1 MQFCTF
7 LVFFC
12 VFYIERGVKME
23 FESIKKIVET
33 EKEAQVIKEE
43 ACKKAKSI
51 LEKVEETKENNR
63 VYFKGQLENR
73 INDLKKEQKEANK
86 QLINNI
92 KVASEEKVRKI
103 NGGLN
108 ENMDKAVEKIFEEV
122 IKI

>member
-1 MQFCTF
+1 
-7 LVFFC
+7 
-12 VFYIERGVKME
+12 ME

>member
-1 MQFCTF
+1 
-7 LVFFC
+7 
-12 VFYIERGVKME
+12 ME

-33 EKEAQVIKEE
+33 EKEAQIIKEE
-43 ACKKAKSI
+43 AYKKAKNI

-86 QLINNI
+86 QLINKI
-92 KVASEEKVRKI
+92 KVASEEKIRKV
-103 NGGLN
+103 NGDSN
-108 ENMDKAVEKIFEEV
+108 ENIDKAVEKIFEEI

>member
-1 MQFCTF
+1 
-7 LVFFC
+7 
-12 VFYIERGVKME
+12 ME

-33 EKEAQVIKEE
+33 EKQAQIIKEE

-86 QLINNI
+86 PRRSRWQEMI
-92 KVASEEKVRKI
+92 KLRA
-103 NGGLN
+103 
-108 ENMDKAVEKIFEEV
+108 V
-122 IKI
+122 IKQV

>member
-1 MQFCTF
+1 
-7 LVFFC
+7 
-12 VFYIERGVKME
+12 ME

-43 ACKKAKSI
+43 ACKKAKLI

-73 INDLKKEQKEANK
+73 INDLKKEQQEANK